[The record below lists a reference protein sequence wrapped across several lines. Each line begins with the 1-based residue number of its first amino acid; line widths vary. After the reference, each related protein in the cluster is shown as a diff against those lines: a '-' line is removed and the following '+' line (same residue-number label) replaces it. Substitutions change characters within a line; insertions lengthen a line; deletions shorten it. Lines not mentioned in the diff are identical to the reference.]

1 MVNND
6 SCDYD
11 NTDLWGF
18 RYNPCGVNVKTFW
31 NIQTIVMIF
40 EDDNHEIVPH
50 DDDVDDDDDEQAT
63 TSGKLGL
70 RVCGFQRYS
79 QTDGAFQ
86 KVTIVI

>member
-1 MVNND
+1 
-6 SCDYD
+6 
-11 NTDLWGF
+11 
-18 RYNPCGVNVKTFW
+18 
-31 NIQTIVMIF
+31 MIF